1 VEAGLTSGG
10 KVACFSLTL
19 NKSLRAFDHVS
30 SFGFGL
36 SHDVFILILERFSHL
51 VHVRFVRNLGS
62 FWGL

>member
-1 VEAGLTSGG
+1 MEIGLTCGG

-19 NKSLRAFDHVS
+19 NKSLCAFDHVS

-51 VHVRFVRNLGS
+51 VHVRL
-62 FWGL
+62 LEI